1 MQRRNLSKTFHQY
14 PMSDKKRESAAVKA
28 VDNIVIPTEL
38 QELNEKDLPEL
49 AEILNTLPPDKQQ
62 GIIKEIQMLSAVKQE
77 SFSGPLPHP
86 QILRGYE
93 DIKEGFAERILR
105 MAEKE
110 QDHRFECDDKMIDAT
125 ISANKRGHWMGLII
139 AIVFAGIAGVLGF
152 IGQTTVASIIGGLDI
167 VSLVTVFVS
176 NQFLNRGKDEKPK
189 LKAENDSGA
198 E

>member
-1 MQRRNLSKTFHQY
+1 
-14 PMSDKKRESAAVKA
+14 MSNKKQESAVKT
-28 VDNIVIPTEL
+28 VENSVIPIEP
-38 QELNEKDLPEL
+38 QELNEKELPEL
-49 AEILNTLPPDKQQ
+49 AEILNTLPVEKQQ
-62 GIIKEIQMLSAVKQE
+62 GIIKEIQMLTAVKQE

-110 QDHRFECDDKMIDAT
+110 QDHRFSCDDKMIDAT
-125 ISANKRGHWMGLII
+125 VSANNQGHWMGVII

-152 IGQTTVASIIGGLDI
+152 IGQTTVAAIIGGLDL
-167 VSLVTVFVS
+167 VSLVTVFVT

-189 LKAENDSGA
+189 LKAENNSA
-198 E
+198 SE

>member
-1 MQRRNLSKTFHQY
+1 
-14 PMSDKKRESAAVKA
+14 MSDKKQESAVKA
-28 VDNIVIPTEL
+28 VEDIAIPTES
-38 QELNEKDLPEL
+38 QELNEKELPEL
-49 AEILNTLPPDKQQ
+49 AEILNTLPPEKQK
-62 GIIKEIQMLSAVKQE
+62 GIIKEIQMLSTVKRE

-110 QDHRFECDDKMIDAT
+110 QEHRFECDDKMIDAT
-125 ISANKRGHWMGLII
+125 ISANKQGHWMGLTI
-139 AIVFAGIAGVLGF
+139 AIVFAGVAGVLGF

-167 VSLVTVFVS
+167 VSLVAVFVS
-176 NQFLNRGKDEKPK
+176 NQFLNRGKDEKSK
-189 LKAENDSGA
+189 LKAENDSGS